1 MWFIHKSGEEIL
13 VVEEAG
19 RKSPKKEY
27 INSNGFLTQA
37 PDTEAYMLTTL
48 MYTPPTHFSLTN
60 TYQQT
65 NQSKL
70 QYSAVPHVPSVIL
83 LLLVLTDERQRK

>member
-1 MWFIHKSGEEIL
+1 ML

-48 MYTPPTHFSLTN
+48 MYTPHTLFFN
-60 TYQQT
+60 KYI
-65 NQSKL
+65 
-70 QYSAVPHVPSVIL
+70 Y
-83 LLLVLTDERQRK
+83 TDQPK